1 MSGVARAGASLS
13 PEKRLAL
20 LARRGIV
27 VPLLIFCADLGL
39 YGLCVFGAVASDNL
53 WIKLSLSALA
63 GVFVSLLA
71 IVGHDAGHRSF
82 TSVRWLNDLFG
93 TVAFLPSLHPFGRWK
108 HHHNQIHHRYTA
120 QLGIDNA
127 YPPMT
132 VDAYERSTPGARAL
146 YRFKR
151 SLCGQ
156 AVHYL
161 LDIWLPKMFLPA
173 RDDRSEFRSWDR
185 FELALVWAWP
195 FVFVGSAG
203 LLLHRMSDRGV
214 GAALVDAGV
223 FGMVIPFAVWNLF
236 ISFVTIVQHTGPD
249 VHWVAPTGRPSSSR
263 QKIRGTA
270 HILFPEPLD
279 WLFHRVMQ
287 HPAHHIHSGVPLY
300 RLKQA
305 EIELEAHVN
314 DAPAIISARWT
325 PHYHWRLTRDCK
337 LYDPH
342 RDVWCNFA
350 LQATTG
356 DCVVGA
362 ALPGAHA
369 KALRAS

>member
-1 MSGVARAGASLS
+1 MSDVTVAEAVLS

-20 LARRGIV
+20 LARRRV
-27 VPLLIFCADLGL
+27 AAPLLIFTADIGL
-39 YGLCVFGAVASDNL
+39 YALCVFGALTSGEL
-53 WIKLSLSALA
+53 WIKLLLSALA

-82 TSVRWLNDLFG
+82 TSVRWLNDLIG

-108 HHHNQIHHRYTA
+108 HHHNLVHHRYTA
-120 QLGIDNA
+120 QLGVDNA

-132 VDAYERSTPGARAL
+132 VQAYERATAMARAL

-151 SLCGQ
+151 TLAGQ
-156 AVHYL
+156 AVYYL
-161 LDIWLPKMFLPA
+161 LDIWLPKMFLPGR
-173 RDDRSEFRSWDR
+173 RDRMALRPWDR

-195 FVFVGSAG
+195 FVFVGATG
-203 LLLHRMSDRGV
+203 LLLHIVMDTSLS
-214 GAALVDAGV
+214 ASLANAGL
-223 FGMVIPFAVWNLF
+223 FGLLIPFAVWNLF

-249 VHWVAPTGRPSSSR
+249 VHWIAPTGRPSSSR
-263 QKIRGTA
+263 QKIRGTV
-270 HILFPEPLD
+270 HIIFPELLD

-300 RLKQA
+300 ALKQA
-305 EIELEAHVN
+305 ETDLEAHSG
-314 DAPAIISARWT
+314 DTATLSARWT
-325 PHYHWRLTRDCK
+325 PSYHWRLTRDCK

-350 LQATTG
+350 REVTSANCDG
-356 DCVVGA
+356 SPVPRA
-362 ALPGAHA
+362 E
-369 KALRAS
+369 ALRTS

>member
-1 MSGVARAGASLS
+1 MSSVARAGASLS

-20 LARRGIV
+20 LARRGIA
-27 VPLLIFCADLGL
+27 VPLFIFSADLGL
-39 YGLCVFGAVASDNL
+39 YGLCVFGAVASGDT
-53 WIKLSLSALA
+53 WIRLSLSVLA

-82 TSVRWLNDLFG
+82 TSVRWLNDVIG

-132 VDAYERSTPGARAL
+132 VDAYERAGTTARAL

-151 SLCGQ
+151 SLAGQ
-156 AVHYL
+156 ATHYL
-161 LDIWLPKMFLPA
+161 LDIWLPKMFLPGRREQA
-173 RDDRSEFRSWDR
+173 QLRSRDW

-195 FVFVGSAG
+195 FVFVGLTGSLLHVAAGRDLGAAFIDAG
-203 LLLHRMSDRGV
+203 LFGLL
-214 GAALVDAGV
+214 
-223 FGMVIPFAVWNLF
+223 IPFAVWNLF

-249 VHWVAPTGRPSSSR
+249 AHWIAPTGRPSSSR
-263 QKIRGTA
+263 QKIRGTV
-270 HILFPEPLD
+270 HILFPEVLD
-279 WLFHRVMQ
+279 RFFHRVMQ

-300 RLKQA
+300 LLKQA
-305 EIELEAHVN
+305 ETELEAHGA
-314 DAPAIISARWT
+314 DAAIVSARWT
-325 PHYHWRLTRDCK
+325 PLYHWRLTRDCK

-342 RDVWCNFA
+342 RDAWCNFA
-350 LQATTG
+350 LQTTTG
-356 DCVVGA
+356 TCAGSPASAGVHA
-362 ALPGAHA
+362 EALP
-369 KALRAS
+369 AS